1 MDKIDY
7 NLYSRQIYTYG
18 IDTMEKIINLKILM
32 IGLRGLGIEIAKNLV
47 LAGPKQLTIYD
58 ENLCTINDL
67 SSNFFINESDIL
79 KKRRDIACLE
89 KLSLLN
95 PYIQLDIC
103 QDKNLFNVL
112 NHYNIIVITEIQNYN
127 YLFEINK
134 YCREN
139 NIAFIYTGIFGLSG
153 FLFNDFGDKHIVT
166 NKNGLDN
173 YSYNIDYI
181 IEKKEVYEIFINL
194 DAGKSIELNDGDY
207 VKFKEIK
214 GLEELNDSEPK
225 KIKITNSN
233 SFTIEKKNR

>member
-18 IDTMEKIINLKILM
+18 IDTMEKINLYSRQIYTYGIDTMEKIINLKILI

-103 QDKNLFNVL
+103 KDKNIFNVL

-166 NKNGLDN
+166 NKNGFDN

-194 DAGKSIELNDGDY
+194 DEFQVL
-207 VKFKEIK
+207 
-214 GLEELNDSEPK
+214 
-225 KIKITNSN
+225 
-233 SFTIEKKNR
+233 